1 MSGYTGNPD
10 AEAEHALILAENGI
24 ASSQQ
29 MLKGAVLVYCLD
41 CGDEI
46 NPARR
51 QAALALGHICKYCI
65 VCQPSHDT
73 ATKVKMLDR
82 IL

>member
-10 AEAEHALILAENGI
+10 AEAEHALILAENGV

-29 MLKGAVLVYCLD
+29 MLKGAVLVHCLD

-51 QAALALGHICKYCI
+51 QAAQALGHKCSFCI
-65 VCQPSHDT
+65 TCQPYHDK
-73 ATKVKMLDR
+73 AAKVKMLDR

>member
-1 MSGYTGNPD
+1 LSGYIGNPD
-10 AEAEHALILAENGI
+10 AEAEHALILAENGV

-46 NPARR
+46 KLARR
-51 QAALALGHICKYCI
+51 QAAQALGHTCKYCI
-65 VCQPSHDT
+65 ECQPSHDK
-73 ATKVKMLDR
+73 AAKVKMLDR